1 MTSRR
6 EETSVDCVDFVE
18 LVTDF
23 LEGALPE
30 GEERRFVEH
39 LAECPGCERYLDQ
52 FRQTIATTGEL
63 TPDSISPDARRQLL
77 SAFKDWRRQ

>member
-1 MTSRR
+1 M
-6 EETSVDCVDFVE
+6 DCVDFVE

-30 GEERRFVEH
+30 DVERRFVEH
-39 LAECPGCERYLDQ
+39 LAECSGCERYLDQ
-52 FRQTIATTGEL
+52 FRRTIAATGEL

-77 SAFKDWRRQ
+77 SAFRNWRAQ

>member
-6 EETSVDCVDFVE
+6 EETSVDCVDVVE
-18 LVTDF
+18 RVTDF

-30 GEERRFVEH
+30 EEERRFIEH
-39 LAECPGCERYLDQ
+39 LAECLRCERYLDQ

-63 TPDSISPDARRQLL
+63 TPDSISPDARQQLL